1 MDSEAPDNILE
12 VTARAMTYYLDV
24 SVDCTRRITSVDGA
38 LNAIVRRLN
47 NVDLS
52 SRSSKDLAEQS
63 VKVLN
68 VMVQVWY
75 IQMTVVFIY
84 Q

>member
-38 LNAIVRRLN
+38 LNSIVRRLN